1 MGKEVKFKNRD
12 RFVQLGITIAKLRKE
27 QGLSQDKLAELADI
41 SRSYLS
47 VIEAPG
53 SACDFNLEV
62 LYDIADALNI
72 RAAELID
79 ASEK

>member
-47 VIEAPG
+47 VI
-53 SACDFNLEV
+53 
-62 LYDIADALNI
+62 ADALNI